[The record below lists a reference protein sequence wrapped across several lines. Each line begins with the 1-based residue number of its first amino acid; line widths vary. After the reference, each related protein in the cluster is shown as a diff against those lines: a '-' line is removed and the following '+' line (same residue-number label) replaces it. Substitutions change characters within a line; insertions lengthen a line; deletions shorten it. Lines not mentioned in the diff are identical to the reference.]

1 MPLVRPATSADIPE
15 LVRLRALL
23 FTDLSAEW
31 GAPPADD
38 GWRDDCAAELARQ
51 LRGDAMRILVID
63 GDPGLAACGMG
74 VLDQRLP
81 SPYNPGGRVGHVFG
95 VVTDPAHRGRGHAR
109 AVMEALLAWF
119 DEAGAR
125 RVDLNASPDGMPLYR
140 KLGFAD
146 HPDPTLSLK
155 R

>member
-1 MPLVRPATSADIPE
+1 MPDVRPATEADIPE

-23 FTDLSAEW
+23 FSDLSAEW
-31 GAPPADD
+31 GALPADD
-38 GWRDDCAAELARQ
+38 GWQDACAAELAGQ
-51 LRGDAMRILVID
+51 LHGDAMRILVID
-63 GDPGLAACGMG
+63 GEPGLAACGIG

-81 SPYNPGGRVGHVFG
+81 SPYNPDGRVGHVFG

-119 DEAGAR
+119 DEAGTR
-125 RVDLNASPDGMPLYR
+125 RVDLNASPGGMSLYR
-140 KLGFAD
+140 RLGFAD